1 MDCFATL
8 EHGYEFRNLARPRL
22 GFFDVADSVQDCVAI
37 STVQC
42 CKECGR
48 LRVVVQGLLEVD
60 GYFGP
65 TRRGVGALP
74 PTICLS
80 GFDLREARRSHA
92 ALLDERQRSVAVQRR
107 PLAARFPWREANK
120 PVLVVILFQLSIDPS
135 VTERSVN
142 RFCFRQF
149 RSCRRLLGELN
160 PNANRISWLSRE
172 PPFERPLI
180 REAKN
185 WQA

>member
-65 TRRGVGALP
+65 TRRGIGALP
-74 PTICLS
+74 PAICLG
-80 GFDLREARRSHA
+80 GFDLREARRSYA
-92 ALLDERQRSVAVQRR
+92 ALLDERQRSVTVQRR

-142 RFCFRQF
+142 RFCFVSF
-149 RSCRRLLGELN
+149 ALVAAFL
-160 PNANRISWLSRE
+160 AN
-172 PPFERPLI
+172 LI
-180 REAKN
+180 QTPTVSAGL
-185 WQA
+185 AA